1 MKRPTTTEPCQTGAV
16 PAGGAETVA
25 STLYAAPH
33 GWFRRHALVAA
44 IVTGLLVAALF
55 GGDVYAQDKTKSF
68 VIIGRG
74 STGSTSDLAFTVLE
88 EALKRSFPGESINIR
103 RLPGTAAAAPP
114 RVESGEADFGHG
126 VGENVLD
133 AWTASRT
140 FAKRPQMRNLRYVGA
155 YLGFM
160 VRPSASPTFVTTQSN
175 PVKSWEDLGKRRIG
189 VGPADSLTST
199 MVNVGLKGAGLSYE
213 EIRKGGGLV
222 VNGDWNQQ
230 MEMLGDGQLD
240 AVFFTGDHPS
250 PIITQ
255 FASNNKPRL
264 VTMSENVRNALL
276 ENYKTFVANDMPAGT
291 YEWQKEPVS
300 GVQLSLGY
308 IVHKD
313 LPEDVVYRVCKQ
325 LYVGENAKIWGEVVP
340 GWKGAENLAQR
351 AAQTV
356 FIPMHPGAKRCFKEA
371 GIPITTIGA
380 GGDPVN

>member
-1 MKRPTTTEPCQTGAV
+1 MNRDKDNCSAGAGPIPKRHRRLALGLAVVAGIGAAAAV
-16 PAGGAETVA
+16 GTPA
-25 STLYAAPH
+25 
-33 GWFRRHALVAA
+33 W
-44 IVTGLLVAALF
+44 
-55 GGDVYAQDKTKSF
+55 AQGSPQSF

-88 EALKRSFPGESINIR
+88 EALKRASPGQQINIR

-114 RVESGEADFGHG
+114 RVESGEAQFGHG

-140 FAKRPQMRNLRYVGA
+140 FATRPAMKNLRYVGG
-155 YLGFM
+155 YLGFLT
-160 VRPSASPTFVTTQSN
+160 RPSASPTFVTTASN
-175 PVKSWEDLGKRRIG
+175 PVKAWEDLGKRRIG

-213 EIRKGGGLV
+213 AIRKSGGLV

-255 FASNNKPRL
+255 FAANNKPRL

-291 YEWQKEPVS
+291 YEWQKEPVA

-313 LPEDVVYRVCKQ
+313 MPDEVVYRVCKQ
-325 LYVGENAKIWGEVVP
+325 LYVGDGAKIWGEVVP
-340 GWKGAENLAQR
+340 GWKGAEKLAQR

-356 FIPMHPGAKRCFKEA
+356 FIPLHPGAKRCFEEA
-371 GIPITTIGA
+371 GIPITYIGA
-380 GGDPVN
+380 GKDPVN